1 MALGEAVLDGDIV
14 PQAVTEIPQTVFK
27 RFNEM
32 ERALPRA
39 DRLVADPIA
48 ARRRLLRTRGKRLYA
63 AVRDCAV
70 RSFVNFREKW
80 KSKPIWTR

>member
-48 ARRRLLRTRGKRLYA
+48 ARRRLLRTRGKRPITLLSA
-63 AVRDCAV
+63 IARSV
-70 RSFVNFREKW
+70 RS
-80 KSKPIWTR
+80 